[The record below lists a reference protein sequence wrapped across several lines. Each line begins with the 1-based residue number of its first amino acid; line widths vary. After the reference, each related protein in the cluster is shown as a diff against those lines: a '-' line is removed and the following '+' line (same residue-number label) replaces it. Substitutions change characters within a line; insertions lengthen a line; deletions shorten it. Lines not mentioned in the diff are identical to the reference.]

1 MTGFLYTREERRTN
15 LRRVPGSERRSDL
28 LPGEDRTHVQPSDAE
43 HWVRVYEELLRA
55 ADLLLTERVKGSD
68 STTRDWLTRRR
79 NLLRGRLAWWR
90 AQRKPQEGSSSR
102 S

>member
-1 MTGFLYTREERRTN
+1 VTRG
-15 LRRVPGSERRSDL
+15 VPGGEPRSEL

-55 ADLLLTERVKGSD
+55 ADLLLMESVKGAD

-79 NLLRGRLAWWR
+79 DLLRGRLAWWR
-90 AQRKPQEGSSSR
+90 EQKRT
-102 S
+102 